1 MKESEKEKRWYIGL
15 CGGLFFMN
23 GKENISDVWD
33 LWRWLE
39 RGYVVCGMLRFIS
52 LCLCGLLS
60 LSKFGL
66 YLTPLDIFR

>member
-1 MKESEKEKRWYIGL
+1 
-15 CGGLFFMN
+15 MN

-33 LWRWLE
+33 LGRWLE

-66 YLTPLDIFR
+66 YLTPLDILRCVNSNNFIMVNILTDHL